1 MNHTVHERN
10 LTLVPE
16 FADDPKS
23 EIQRKG
29 EQLFWIAA
37 LESLTYVGLF
47 ICWQVIETDA
57 GTRLMGWFHG
67 WVAAAF
73 AVMVVWIT
81 PGIRWRLWFAVL
93 AIATGPIGA
102 LVVAVRLRNTDWQT
116 LDELRRSER
125 VAARAT

>member
-1 MNHTVHERN
+1 M
-10 LTLVPE
+10 PE

-47 ICWQVIETDA
+47 ICWQIIETDA

-125 VAARAT
+125 VAAQAT